1 MTQRE
6 SPEDDSPRVSMFHD
20 HCYRGYFQGY
30 FKLLFSLQ
38 RPLVNYSSSSFHL
51 LSPFQR
57 LWKPHF
63 ILDIHKNY
71 YWVQIPTNHSFEP
84 RYSCA
89 TPPPLMWM

>member
-6 SPEDDSPRVSMFHD
+6 SPEDDSPRVGIFHD

-38 RPLVNYSSSSFHL
+38 RPLVNYSSSLFHL

-57 LWKPHF
+57 LG
-63 ILDIHKNY
+63 
-71 YWVQIPTNHSFEP
+71 NHVSFMICTITMGITDF
-84 RYSCA
+84 Y
-89 TPPPLMWM
+89 